1 MGDLGRHRRTRS
13 TLMSPLEVRYMARS
27 DDRPAF
33 SNGAIRVP
41 DGADRRGCCC
51 SLPSGGNP
59 TAAGLVIGNCFGHE
73 KHKKARRE
81 EAGNELSSLFLL
93 VPSRAFCGQSTEASL
108 ERVHP
113 SGRVSAEL
121 CPVRCRPYSALSFSI
136 WFERN
141 RRIGKFTRENRSL
154 KVNSEPSTF
163 ARLFAGAIGT
173 VGCVTC
179 EVGVLRTDQDS

>member
-1 MGDLGRHRRTRS
+1 
-13 TLMSPLEVRYMARS
+13 MSPLVVRYMARS

-41 DGADRRGCCC
+41 DGADRRSCCC
-51 SLPSGGNP
+51 SLFSGCNS
-59 TAAGLVIGNCFGHE
+59 TVAWLVIGNCFGHE
-73 KHKKARRE
+73 RHKKARRE
-81 EAGNELSSLFLL
+81 EKGNELSSLLVF
-93 VPSRAFCGQSTEASL
+93 VPSRAFCGQSPQASR
-108 ERVHP
+108 ERVP
-113 SGRVSAEL
+113 DSGLAASEL
-121 CPVRCRPYSALSFSI
+121 CPVRCRPYLALSFSI